1 MTSGWHL
8 DADLA
13 TAYAAGRTTPVLA
26 ASVEQHVMACAQCRA
41 ALAPAV
47 EAPRLDRVWGEVLEQ
62 VQAPPSGLL
71 ERLLRR
77 LGLSECTARL
87 IALTP
92 SLRGGWLTGVVVVLA
107 LALTAAHSGRHGI
120 AVFLA
125 LAPLL
130 PMAGGAVAFGRATDP
145 AYDVVD
151 AAPYD
156 AFRLLAVRAAAVVAT
171 TLALAIPAAL
181 LLPGSWWVSVG
192 WLLPA
197 LALAVAT
204 LALAPRVQP
213 VVTAGALTALWL
225 AVALPGLLRR
235 HDPLLAA
242 SSTVQLVS
250 LLALAAGVSLLV
262 GRQHA
267 LPAPSRRIS

>member
-8 DADLA
+8 DTDLA
-13 TAYAAGRTTPVLA
+13 AAYAAGATTPVLA
-26 ASVEQHVMACAQCRA
+26 ASVEQHVMACAHCRA
-41 ALAPAV
+41 LLAPTAD
-47 EAPRLDRVWGEVLEQ
+47 APRLDRVWGEVLER
-62 VQAPPSGLL
+62 VQAPPAGLL

-77 LGLSECTARL
+77 LGLTEGTARL
-87 IALTP
+87 VALTP

-107 LALTAAHSGRHGI
+107 LALAASRSGTHGI

-130 PMAGGAVAFGRATDP
+130 PMAGVAVAFGRTTDP
-145 AYDVVD
+145 AYEVVD

-156 AFRLLAVRAAAVVAT
+156 AFQLLAVRAAVVVAT
-171 TLALAIPAAL
+171 TLALAVPAAL
-181 LLPGSWWVSVG
+181 LLPGALWVSVG

-204 LALAPRVQP
+204 LALAPRVEP
-213 VVTAGALTALWL
+213 VLTAGVLTAFWL

-250 LLALAAGVSLLV
+250 LLGLAAGVAVLV
-262 GRQHA
+262 RRQHSQ
-267 LPAPSRRIS
+267 PAPTRRIS